1 MKYLCFKFILITYG
15 RTKVYRLMVVKWYR
29 VRWRNQPEEALAKV
43 LSQHSKSFWWVIWGC
58 VKPPTVK
65 PVRNMVKLASPD
77 TVKRKYTPNYS
88 FANDQVYVIGLRIF
102 TKLKKKGIFWEVDA
116 QIQLLLG
123 EWTMSDK
130 VALHC
135 SWMILGGQVNFLQV
149 WYNNNAVLPCF
160 VQTMISC
167 LYAQK
172 TIVH

>member
-1 MKYLCFKFILITYG
+1 
-15 RTKVYRLMVVKWYR
+15 
-29 VRWRNQPEEALAKV
+29 
-43 LSQHSKSFWWVIWGC
+43 
-58 VKPPTVK
+58 
-65 PVRNMVKLASPD
+65 
-77 TVKRKYTPNYS
+77 
-88 FANDQVYVIGLRIF
+88 
-102 TKLKKKGIFWEVDA
+102 
-116 QIQLLLG
+116 
-123 EWTMSDK
+123 MSDK